1 MLKKSEVLLS
11 SSKIV
16 KKRGKQETI
25 RISIK
30 ISQESY
36 DILTKIKEQ
45 TSDDIEKIIERLII
59 HNKLMISKDVIVQKT
74 KNQQFRER
82 LKILQMMVSFREQG
96 MTQQQIANQ
105 LNKRNVPTLSGNGKW
120 HRGTVSQWLKKW
132 V

>member
-59 HNKLMISKDVIVQKT
+59 HNKLMI
-74 KNQQFRER
+74 
-82 LKILQMMVSFREQG
+82 
-96 MTQQQIANQ
+96 
-105 LNKRNVPTLSGNGKW
+105 
-120 HRGTVSQWLKKW
+120 
-132 V
+132 